1 VGETDLTHVKE
12 FSFVSFRLLRD
23 QQLLLNG
30 ETPVRLGSRAREI
43 LTALLERP
51 GVVVSKEE
59 LFARVWPKQF
69 VEEGNLKFHV
79 AVLRKALGDGQNGNR
94 FITNVPGRGY
104 CFVAPVE
111 TSARADSQGTGSKLR
126 SDEPR
131 HLPAPLSRIVG
142 RSDTIVALATR
153 LPESRFITIAGP
165 GGIGKT
171 TVAVAVADALAAT
184 YADGVRFVDLAPLAD
199 PSLVATAVGSALG
212 VAVRS
217 DNVIHGLIS
226 FLQNKH
232 FLIVLD
238 NCEHV
243 IETAAALAEEIFGSA
258 PGTHILATSREP
270 LRAGGEHVH
279 HLASLATPPSSQE
292 LTAAQALAFP
302 AVQLFVERAAA
313 SHDTFELTDADAPF
327 VADLC
332 NRLDGMPVAIE
343 IAAGRVNSFGVAEL
357 ASRLDDRLR
366 LLMRGRRTALTRHQT
381 LHATL
386 EWSYQLLSETERRTL
401 RGLAM
406 FAGIFTWNAAA
417 AVLRESY
424 SGADEVF
431 DSVTDLIAKSLVSA
445 SVEKGVSFYRLLD
458 TTRAYA
464 LLKLAESGEKNDL
477 ARRHAQH

>member
-1 VGETDLTHVKE
+1 VGETDLTQANE

-79 AVLRKALGDGQNGNR
+79 AALRKALGDGQR

-104 CFVAPVE
+104 CFVAPVH
-111 TSARADSQGTGSKLR
+111 TPARTDATGRDSKPQ

-142 RSDTIVALATR
+142 RTDTIVALATR
-153 LPESRFITIAGP
+153 LPQSRFITIVGP

-171 TVAVAVADALAAT
+171 TVAVAVAAAVAAN

-199 PSLVATAVGSALG
+199 PSLVATVVGSALG
-212 VAVRS
+212 VAS
-217 DNVIHGLIS
+217 ENAINGLIS
-226 FLQNKH
+226 FLQNKQM
-232 FLIVLD
+232 LIVLD

-243 IETAAALAEEIFGSA
+243 IETGAALAEEIFRSA
-258 PGTHILATSREP
+258 HRTHILATSREP

-279 HLASLATPPSSQE
+279 HLASLAAPPRSQE

-302 AVQLFVERAAA
+302 AVQLFVERARQERQ
-313 SHDTFELTDADAPF
+313 SQMADGLIDGAVRPGQ
-327 VADLC
+327 
-332 NRLDGMPVAIE
+332 RLYPPRPMVVRESLQGRPPDIE
-343 IAAGRVNSFGVAEL
+343 VKTVE
-357 ASRLDDRLR
+357 
-366 LLMRGRRTALTRHQT
+366 RGRKEETR
-381 LHATL
+381 
-386 EWSYQLLSETERRTL
+386 
-401 RGLAM
+401 
-406 FAGIFTWNAAA
+406 I
-417 AVLRESY
+417 
-424 SGADEVF
+424 
-431 DSVTDLIAKSLVSA
+431 
-445 SVEKGVSFYRLLD
+445 
-458 TTRAYA
+458 
-464 LLKLAESGEKNDL
+464 LLKV
-477 ARRHAQH
+477 